1 METVY
6 YDSLQTF
13 DELCERFDAEN
24 GVLNEIEGALKRR
37 ETALFHVLENME
49 TERKTVVAFDE
60 KGNSTLCK
68 TKKLSDL
75 FRAFRWQRFAC
86 KIVDGD
92 LIIELHDFTASR
104 RLVLRELAPGV
115 FQQKRGIA
123 FDDALPLGKVFKQTI
138 KHSKEIGNE

>member
-24 GVLNEIEGALKRR
+24 GVLNEIEEALKRR
-37 ETALFHVLENME
+37 ETALFRVLENME
-49 TERKTVVAFDE
+49 TERKIVVAFDE

-75 FRAFRWQRFAC
+75 FRAFHWQRFAC

-92 LIIELHDFTASR
+92 LIIELHDFAASR

-115 FQQKRGIA
+115 FQ
-123 FDDALPLGKVFKQTI
+123 
-138 KHSKEIGNE
+138 

>member
-13 DELCERFDAEN
+13 DELCKRFNAEN
-24 GVLNEIEGALKRR
+24 GVLNEVEEALKRR
-37 ETALFHVLENME
+37 EAAVFRVLENME

-92 LIIELHDFTASR
+92 LIIELHDFAASR

-115 FQQKRGIA
+115 FQRKRGIA
-123 FDDALPLGKVFKQTI
+123 FDDALPLGKIFEQTI
-138 KHSKEIGNE
+138 KTFKGVA